1 MTQTSLEEN
10 CGTKYDTMSLQA
22 NIAALGQVSKPD
34 LTSGEGLIKL
44 LCTYGMKFIG
54 VCGNFILEFEVKTY
68 GSVTNT
74 KQQLYLTTSSELTF
88 N

>member
-1 MTQTSLEEN
+1 MTQTSPEEN
-10 CGTKYDTMSLQA
+10 CGTKNDTTSLQA

-54 VCGNFILEFEVKTY
+54 VCGNLIFVFKVETY
-68 GSVTNT
+68 GSVMNT
-74 KQQLYLTTSSELTF
+74 KQQL
-88 N
+88 

>member
-10 CGTKYDTMSLQA
+10 CGTKYDTTSFLA
-22 NIAALGQVSKPD
+22 NIAALGQVSKPN

-44 LCTYGMKFIG
+44 LCTYEMKFTG
-54 VCGNFILEFEVKTY
+54 VYCNFIFEFVVETY

-74 KQQLYLTTSSELTF
+74 KVQL
-88 N
+88 

>member
-10 CGTKYDTMSLQA
+10 CGTKYDTTSLQA

-44 LCTYGMKFIG
+44 LCTYGMKFKG
-54 VCGNFILEFEVKTY
+54 VCGNFIFEFEVETY
-68 GSVTNT
+68 VSVTNT
-74 KQQLYLTTSSELTF
+74 KQ
-88 N
+88 